1 MWQSR
6 AFADDVREDGC
17 RDSSSRYTA
26 GMRLIFC
33 LALGV
38 AACKGDSK
46 KPAPAAVE
54 PSSAPESAADW
65 SSIEALATTK
75 AASGPSTELVR
86 ALEIAKTHGD
96 EWREQLNEPY
106 PALALFPQGADAIAA
121 LKKWAAAKGALPP
134 IQSPIEVGVVTLDLF
149 DMGRVALATAKTD
162 KDIAATEYLGATL
175 YTNGRSLLEAQI
187 GTQLVR
193 EAAAK
198 RKELGLPNGA
208 LPKLDL
214 VRVLASEALSSRARG
229 EYETTAAG
237 RKELAAALEQMPAH
251 ESAQTTVS
259 VDNLIP
265 DEAHR
270 RANQAF
276 WLAALT
282 GAQRGESP
290 DTTLA
295 RLQSATKTAPKAI
308 KTRVE
313 VLPTTAKMIVASYE
327 SANQPATAQARRK

>member
-1 MWQSR
+1 
-6 AFADDVREDGC
+6 
-17 RDSSSRYTA
+17 
-26 GMRLIFC
+26 MRLVLC
-33 LALGV
+33 LALGL
-38 AACKGDSK
+38 AGCKGDAK
-46 KPAPAAVE
+46 KPAPATVE
-54 PSSAPESAADW
+54 SGSAAEPAADW
-65 SSIEALATTK
+65 SSIEALAETK
-75 AASGPSTELVR
+75 PASGPSTALVR

-106 PALALFPQGADAIAA
+106 PALALFPQGADAVVA
-121 LKKWAAAKGALPP
+121 LKKWAAAKGALPA
-134 IQSPIEVGVVTLDLF
+134 IKSPIEVGVATLDLF
-149 DMGRVALATAKTD
+149 DMGRVALATAKTE

-198 RKELGLPNGA
+198 RKELGLANA
-208 LPKLDL
+208 TLPKLDL

-229 EYETTAAG
+229 EYEMTAAG

-259 VDNLIP
+259 VDTLIP

-270 RANQAF
+270 RASQAF
-276 WLAALT
+276 WLAALG
-282 GAQRGESP
+282 GAQRGESTE
-290 DTTLA
+290 TTLA
-295 RLQSATKTAPKAI
+295 RLQSATKTAPKPI
-308 KTRVE
+308 KTRVD
-313 VLPTTAKMIVASYE
+313 VIPTTAKMIVASYD